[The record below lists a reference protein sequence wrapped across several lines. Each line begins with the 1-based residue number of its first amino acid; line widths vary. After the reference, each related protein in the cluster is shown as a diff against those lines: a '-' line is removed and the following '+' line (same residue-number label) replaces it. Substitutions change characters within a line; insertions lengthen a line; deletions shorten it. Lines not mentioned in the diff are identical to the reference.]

1 MPLETKKVLW
11 TVLSVVIVLVVT
23 SGVALALV
31 YPRGAD
37 SGAPATVAAVAPP
50 RSASPDEYVRTV
62 VPAPVPVPPDA
73 ATQSAGSDIIVVYG
87 DKPAPSTMN
96 GTAQPGSASAVS
108 KPYTPAASVPV
119 APKSAAAQS
128 ATASQPKPAAKPA
141 APKTV
146 TEYWIQAAAFTSRS
160 RADDLQRE
168 LASKGLSTLI
178 TVKDLDGVTWYRVRI
193 GPYPSEGE
201 AKGWLENIRKV
212 AGCAEAYVSKQTVQR
227 SS

>member
-37 SGAPATVAAVAPP
+37 AGAPATVAAVAPP

-62 VPAPVPVPPDA
+62 EPAPVPAPPDA
-73 ATQSAGSDIIVVYG
+73 VPQPAGSDIIIVYG
-87 DKPAPSTMN
+87 DKPAPSAMAA
-96 GTAQPGSASAVS
+96 TAQPGTTASREQTVYARGRPPRS
-108 KPYTPAASVPV
+108 RH
-119 APKSAAAQS
+119 AAAQPPRRPS
-128 ATASQPKPAAKPA
+128 PSRRPSPPRRRPWPSTGYRQPLSRA
-141 APKTV
+141 APARTTCSANSRRRACRRSSPSRTS
-146 TEYWIQAAAFTSRS
+146 TESPGTACASARTRRRTRR
-160 RADDLQRE
+160 RA
-168 LASKGLSTLI
+168 
-178 TVKDLDGVTWYRVRI
+178 
-193 GPYPSEGE
+193 
-201 AKGWLENIRKV
+201 GWRTIRKV